1 MALKPCGI
9 YATGFFLVDRSAKMS
24 YNMGTVNNKEPTM
37 NDQTSLEDSWT
48 VVKDYV
54 PTRRTYWVLAAVSA
68 ISMAIIVVASLG
80 WLNP

>member
-1 MALKPCGI
+1 
-9 YATGFFLVDRSAKMS
+9 MS
-24 YNMGTVNNKEPTM
+24 YTMGTVNNKEPKM
-37 NDQTSLEDSWT
+37 NDQTSLEDPWT
-48 VVKDYV
+48 AVKYHV